1 MLRVEAY
8 ERFKQRILSGE
19 LKAGQFV
26 TQRELAELAAVPLA
40 ATREAIQRLEFESLM
55 KVFPQRGIQI
65 ADVSVSLTRE
75 AYQLRLIYE
84 EAAIRIFAGKA
95 PKALVKDL
103 LKRTAAAAGLTRLRL
118 TPQLRARAVETD
130 WAMHDAIIDHAGNAL
145 LTEAYRINAARIRLI
160 RVTNVFS
167 DARLP
172 EVFAEHAAILE
183 ACLRRDI
190 PAAVNALRSH
200 IQTSEDRA
208 RRGL

>member
-1 MLRVEAY
+1 MFRVEAY

-26 TQRELAELAAVPLA
+26 TQRELAQLAAVPLA
-40 ATREAIQRLEFESLM
+40 AAREAIQRLEFESLM

-65 ADVSVSLTRE
+65 ADVSVGRIRD

-84 EAAIRIFAGKA
+84 EAAIRIFAEKA
-95 PKALVKDL
+95 SEALIDDL
-103 LKRTAAAAGLTRLRL
+103 LERTAVAAEGSRHKL

-130 WAMHDAIIDHAGNAL
+130 WAMHDTIVDHAGNSL

-160 RVTNVFS
+160 RVTNVVS

-183 ACLRRDI
+183 ACRERDITAALDALRR
-190 PAAVNALRSH
+190 H
-200 IQTSEDRA
+200 IETSEDRA
-208 RRGL
+208 RRGI